1 MYFANPWGLLG
12 LLALPAILAIHLYHR
27 RFPPQYVAGA
37 HLWSTDSVV
46 RMAGRRRDT
55 LPITPSLLLEL
66 LSALLLTLALSEP
79 RIGELD
85 QVTHLVVVLDSS
97 ASMQGKPAGEKSF
110 RDAALAELDR
120 RLGTLDRSGV
130 VTVIA
135 SGRRP
140 VMLAGPAVPWSDA
153 RAALASWNP
162 SLPRHSFASA
172 WDLAQQLSED
182 AGELLFLTDR
192 IPEEREIP
200 GRMEVVSVGRQL
212 ENVAISTARW
222 TFDSASGSGRIYLRV
237 HNHGAKAASFTI
249 TGRSGEQAVFS
260 RPMSL
265 NPGASAGIEVPV
277 PGGLQTLLLD
287 IDYPADGLAIDNRM
301 LLVEPKVRTVRVANL
316 LADGLP
322 RQLVERVLK
331 IIPDVETT
339 AADEAHIRIAP
350 ATDLPEAN
358 PALTWLGIG
367 PLSTAESDQ
376 KQAKDLLGPFIIERQ
391 HPLMEGILL
400 GGVVWGGVQPVSLS
414 VTPLVSAGNM
424 PLLAQLRGTRTTAY
438 LMNIDLARSNLSES
452 PDWPILLTNLVER
465 RRDDLPGLRRWNYR
479 LGEEIALRLFE
490 GDDPAADKP
499 LTLKHSERTRS
510 LTRSSIIE
518 LPPLEETGLYELRT
532 GDELVGQFAI
542 NFADAE
548 ESDLRR
554 LAPGRHE
561 PKVAAKSTT
570 IAIDS
575 PFSWVILI
583 GTILILLALFAD
595 WYVLRPRRIH

>member
-1 MYFANPWGLLG
+1 
-12 LLALPAILAIHLYHR
+12 
-27 RFPPQYVAGA
+27 
-37 HLWSTDSVV
+37 
-46 RMAGRRRDT
+46 
-55 LPITPSLLLEL
+55 
-66 LSALLLTLALSEP
+66 
-79 RIGELD
+79 
-85 QVTHLVVVLDSS
+85 
-97 ASMQGKPAGEKSF
+97 
-110 RDAALAELDR
+110 
-120 RLGTLDRSGV
+120 
-130 VTVIA
+130 
-135 SGRRP
+135 
-140 VMLAGPAVPWSDA
+140 
-153 RAALASWNP
+153 
-162 SLPRHSFASA
+162 
-172 WDLAQQLSED
+172 
-182 AGELLFLTDR
+182 
-192 IPEEREIP
+192 
-200 GRMEVVSVGRQL
+200 
-212 ENVAISTARW
+212 
-222 TFDSASGSGRIYLRV
+222 
-237 HNHGAKAASFTI
+237 
-249 TGRSGEQAVFS
+249 
-260 RPMSL
+260 
-265 NPGASAGIEVPV
+265 

-350 ATDLPEAN
+350 AAELPEAN

-499 LTLKHSERTRS
+499 LTLKHS
-510 LTRSSIIE
+510 
-518 LPPLEETGLYELRT
+518 
-532 GDELVGQFAI
+532 
-542 NFADAE
+542 
-548 ESDLRR
+548 
-554 LAPGRHE
+554 
-561 PKVAAKSTT
+561 
-570 IAIDS
+570 
-575 PFSWVILI
+575 
-583 GTILILLALFAD
+583 
-595 WYVLRPRRIH
+595 